1 MVRLGGLAV
10 RRGLPLLKGPPRVPD
25 PGQHVDL
32 RMEDGSWRRGF
43 RAVSEPSTTEWGEV
57 VVWVATEDEYRAA
70 RWEGRS
76 AVGVPWPTERM
87 VVSSS
92 GPPWQL
98 LHPAPPRSI
107 EGARRRSWTGE
118 RSADLDED
126 HEAVGLWILLA
137 IALLTAVAA
146 AYSLLTATG
155 VLGGG

>member
-1 MVRLGGLAV
+1 
-10 RRGLPLLKGPPRVPD
+10 
-25 PGQHVDL
+25 
-32 RMEDGSWRRGF
+32 MEDGSWRRGF

-107 EGARRRSWTGE
+107 ERARRRSWTGE

-126 HEAVGLWILLA
+126 HVGVGMWILLA

-155 VLGGG
+155 VLGSG